1 MNHLRL
7 ARNRTLFRRLGLKSG
22 KRPRALAFAAFA
34 LLAGVPAQATEPPIY
49 GVWLRDEHDERLE
62 FYDCDGKLCAREDA
76 VVSAEGGGPPQII
89 LRSATKTGNNQWKG
103 DLFNPENGKTYNGKI
118 HYNPPDQLTLTG
130 CLVAFLCQSE
140 TWTRSDR
147 QPANSPAAP
156 PPAPPPPARGK
167 TK

>member
-7 ARNRTLFRRLGLKSG
+7 ARHRALFGRVSLKAGKRQRTL
-22 KRPRALAFAAFA
+22 ALAALA
-34 LLAGVPAQATEPPIY
+34 LLAGASAQATEPTIY

-76 VVSAEGGGPPQII
+76 VTSVEGGPPQII

-103 DLFNPENGKTYNGKI
+103 ELFNPENGKTYNGKI

-147 QPANSPAAP
+147 VPANAPTAPA
-156 PPAPPPPARGK
+156 PAPPAHGK
-167 TK
+167 SK

>member
-7 ARNRTLFRRLGLKSG
+7 ARHRALFGRVSLKAG
-22 KRPRALAFAAFA
+22 KRQRALALAALA
-34 LLAGVPAQATEPPIY
+34 LLAGTPAQATEPTIY

-76 VVSAEGGGPPQII
+76 LVSAEGGGPPQII

-103 DLFNPENGKTYNGKI
+103 ELFNPENGKTYNGKI

-147 QPANSPAAP
+147 APANAPTAPA
-156 PPAPPPPARGK
+156 PAPPAHGK
-167 TK
+167 SK